1 VEVDVTEVDILVDRT
16 SDVPLHQ
23 QISDALRAA
32 IASGHLSPGARVENE
47 IDLAARLGLS
57 RPTVRRAMEDLVH
70 SGLVTRRRG
79 SGTVVSPSQVRRQL
93 KLTSLFDDLEAEG
106 RRPTTTVLEF
116 SIAVGTAETTGILG
130 LEPKSGVLTI
140 RRLRFAGG
148 EPLAILTNELPADI
162 APDYSALGTSGLYA
176 SLREKGITIAGATQ
190 RIGARI
196 ATPGEAELL
205 GERPGAALLTLD
217 RVAYSDSGR
226 IIEHGHHAYRASLYS
241 FDMSIRQ

>member
-1 VEVDVTEVDILVDRT
+1 MTEIGIVVDRT

-32 IASGHLSPGARVENE
+32 IASGELRPGSRVENE
-47 IDLAARLGLS
+47 IDLATRLGLS

-79 SGTVVSPSQVRRQL
+79 SGTVVAPSQVRRQL
-93 KLTSLFDDLEAEG
+93 KLTSLFDDLEADG
-106 RRPTTTVLEF
+106 RRPTTSVLEF
-116 SIAVGTAETTGILG
+116 SIAVGSPETTEILG
-130 LEPKSGVLTI
+130 LEPKAGVLTI
-140 RRLRFAGG
+140 RRLRYAGG
-148 EPLAILTNELPADI
+148 EPLAIMTNELPADI
-162 APDYSALGTSGLYA
+162 APDYSALGASGLYA

-196 ATPGEAELL
+196 ATHAEAQLL
-205 GERPGAALLTLD
+205 GEKAGAPLLTLE

-226 IIEHGHHAYRASLYS
+226 IVEHGNHIYRASLYS